1 MPYPSRIATG
11 ASLLAIAI
19 GVMVLVGWAVGSDA
33 LISIHPRFIAMLP
46 STAVGAILGGG
57 AIALLQFRRIPRRTA
72 IARMLGVLLVAF
84 GVLSLA
90 SRVVGHALAGIDRL
104 FYDRV
109 ALYSYRPVGV
119 VASNSALVFIMAG
132 IGIFLITSAR
142 PRHRTLAR
150 IAAILGLGLAGVALL
165 GHLYGA
171 SALYTF
177 DFAAGMA
184 LLTALQFFGICV
196 AILFFREDDPGVSL
210 LTGKD
215 LAGSL
220 MRRMLPASALFL
232 VAMGLALKTTR
243 EEELVSRETGIAMFV
258 VLSVIWFVAM
268 MLRSAHIIRVANV
281 ERSDL
286 LERERESRAAA
297 EAANRAKSD
306 FLAMMSHELRTPLN
320 AIVGYVS
327 LMTDGVGGTVH
338 PTHEQNL
345 GRIRDNARHLT
356 HVVDEVLTLARIESG
371 KEEVI
376 RGPTDVSALLSE
388 VAGMIAPLATAKGLT
403 LTCEC
408 AAPIIMQT
416 DAHRL
421 RQILVNLAGN
431 AVKFTATGGITM
443 RAEREGD
450 HLLITVR
457 DTGIGIAPV
466 NLERIFEEF
475 WQAERPLTRVYGGT
489 GLGLSVSR
497 RLARLLGGDL
507 TVTSAVNE
515 GSTFRLTLPEVAPAA
530 TVAPVVL
537 AEARA
542 SGSALA
548 AD

>member
-19 GVMVLVGWAVGSDA
+19 GVMVLVGWAVGSDVM
-33 LISIHPRFIAMLP
+33 ISIHPRFIVMLP
-46 STAVGAILGGG
+46 STAVGAVAGG
-57 AIALLQFRRIPRRTA
+57 AAIMLLQFGDNAQRTA
-72 IARMLGVLLVAF
+72 IARLLGIALIAF
-84 GVLSLA
+84 GILSLT
-90 SRVVGHALAGIDRL
+90 SRVVGHAIGGIDRL

-109 ALYSYRPVGV
+109 ALHPYRPVGV
-119 VASNSALVFIMAG
+119 IASNSGIIFTLAG
-132 IGIFLITSAR
+132 LGIISITSAQS
-142 PRHRTLAR
+142 RHRSLGR
-150 IAAILGLGLAGVALL
+150 SAAIIGLGLAGVALL

-171 SALYTF
+171 TALFTF

-184 LLTALQFFGICV
+184 LLTALQFFAMCV
-196 AILFFREDDPGVSL
+196 AILFFRDEDPGISL

-220 MRRMLPASALFL
+220 MRRMLPTSALFL
-232 VAMGLALKTTR
+232 VALGLAWKTAR

-258 VLSVIWFVAM
+258 VLCVIWFVAM

-286 LERERESRAAA
+286 LQRERDSRAAA

-327 LMTDGVGGTVH
+327 LMSDGVGGKVNSSQ
-338 PTHEQNL
+338 EQNL

-371 KEEVI
+371 KEDVHRE
-376 RGPTDVSALLSE
+376 PTDVGALLND
-388 VAGMIAPLATAKGLT
+388 VAGMMAPLATTKGLR
-403 LTCEC
+403 LSCEC
-408 AAPIIMQT
+408 PEPIVVQT
-416 DAHRL
+416 DSHRL

-431 AVKFTATGGITM
+431 AVKFTATGSITM

-450 HLLITVR
+450 HLLITVS
-457 DTGIGIAPV
+457 DTGIGIAPQ
-466 NLERIFEEF
+466 NFERIFEEF

-507 TVTSAVNE
+507 AVTSVVGE
-515 GSTFRLTLPEVAPAA
+515 GSTFRLTLPEIAPPA
-530 TVAPVVL
+530 TVAPAVL
-537 AEARA
+537 ADVR
-542 SGSALA
+542 A
-548 AD
+548 ADAPMAAG